1 VRNGFVGDSSRA
13 EVSSARYFKATPGLG
28 GMNPSHKEVG
38 LAHSAIGR
46 LAIMS
51 LLALFLMVPMT
62 MVDSMVRERS
72 NRRDE
77 AVSEVGESWGGRQ
90 TVSGPVLVVPYTQTW
105 TDEKGRALSASGQ
118 AYFLPSEL
126 RVDSVVNTQPR
137 SRGIFDVV
145 VYTTTLKVEGTFIRP
160 DLDWL
165 RHVPTDIRWAEATVT
180 VGVSDPKALTRRA
193 SLAMPATSGT
203 TTAFTGSL
211 IDIGLF
217 TAGLRASARGLNAAQ
232 VGTAIPFA
240 YTLELRGTRELR
252 FLPTAEE
259 TTVKVAS
266 QWPHASFIGA
276 RLPEPRTTG
285 VSGFTA
291 EWHVP
296 DFGRPFPS
304 RWIAE
309 EMNREKLAA
318 QAAAATFGVNLS
330 QPVDIY
336 QQSERAV
343 KYALLFIVLTF
354 LVFFLWELFRVALLH
369 PMQYVFVGFALC
381 VFYLL
386 LLSLSEHVGFD
397 IAYGTSAGVTTLLIA
412 GYAGAVLNGWRQGSS
427 VATSLLTLYGFL
439 YLLLRLEDYAL
450 LAGSVGLFLVLAGV
464 MYLTRRMNW
473 YKLRLGGEAAQ
484 TRS

>member
-1 VRNGFVGDSSRA
+1 
-13 EVSSARYFKATPGLG
+13 
-28 GMNPSHKEVG
+28 M
-38 LAHSAIGR
+38 AHSAIGR

-51 LLALFLMVPMT
+51 LLTLFLMIPMT

-72 NRRDE
+72 DRRDE
-77 AVSEVGESWGGRQ
+77 AVKEVGESWGGRQ
-90 TVSGPVLVVPYTQTW
+90 TISGPVLVVPYAQTW
-105 TDEKGRALSASGQ
+105 TDERGRAQSASGQ

-126 RVDSVVNTQPR
+126 RVDAVVNTQPR

-145 VYTTTLKVEGTFIRP
+145 VYTTTLRVDGTFLRP

-165 RHVPTDIRWAEATVT
+165 RPVPTDVRWGDALIT

-193 SLAMPATSGT
+193 SLAMPTSS
-203 TTAFTGSL
+203 GSTVPFVGGMV
-211 IDIGLF
+211 DVGLF
-217 TAGLRASARGLNAAQ
+217 NSGVRAPARGLNAIQSGAP
-232 VGTAIPFA
+232 VPFA
-240 YTLELRGTRELR
+240 FTLELRGTRDLR

-259 TTVKVAS
+259 TSVKLSSAL
-266 QWPHASFIGA
+266 PHASFVGA
-276 RLPEPRTTG
+276 PLPEPRTTG
-285 VSGFTA
+285 AGGFTA

-304 RWIAE
+304 RWIGVEA
-309 EMNREKLAA
+309 NREKLAA
-318 QAAAATFGVNLS
+318 LAEASTFGVNLS
-330 QPVDIY
+330 RPVDIY

-354 LVFFLWELFRVALLH
+354 LVFFLWELFRFALLH

-397 IAYGTSAGVTTLLIA
+397 VAYGTSAGVTTVLIS

-427 VATSLLTLYGFL
+427 VATALLVLYGFL

-473 YKLRLGGEAAQ
+473 YKLKLGGESA
-484 TRS
+484 

>member
-1 VRNGFVGDSSRA
+1 
-13 EVSSARYFKATPGLG
+13 
-28 GMNPSHKEVG
+28 M
-38 LAHSAIGR
+38 AHSAIGR
-46 LAIMS
+46 LALMS
-51 LLALFLMVPMT
+51 LLSLFLMVPMT

-72 NRRDE
+72 NRRDD
-77 AVSEVGESWGGRQ
+77 AVSEVGTSWGGRQ

-105 TDEKGRALSASGQ
+105 TDEKGRPQSANGQ

-145 VYTTTLKVEGTFIRP
+145 VYTTTLKMEGTFLRP

-165 RHVPTDIRWAEATVT
+165 RPVPTDVRWADATVR

-193 SLAMPATSGT
+193 ALAMPATSGST
-203 TTAFTGSL
+203 TPFAGGL
-211 IDIGLF
+211 VDAGLF
-217 TAGLRASARGLNAAQ
+217 NAGVRATVRGLTAIQ
-232 VGTAIPFA
+232 PGTAVPFA
-240 YTLELRGTRELR
+240 LTLEVRGTRDLR

-259 TTVKVAS
+259 TNVKVSS
-266 QWPHASFIGA
+266 QWPHASFVGA

-285 VSGFTA
+285 PSGFTA

-304 RWIAE
+304 RWIAD

-318 QAAAATFGVNLS
+318 QAEASTFGVNLS

-354 LVFFLWELFRVALLH
+354 LVFFLWELLRFALLH

-397 IAYGTSAGVTTLLIA
+397 IAYGTSAGVTTMLIA
-412 GYAGAVLNGWRQGSS
+412 GYAGAVLNGWRPGSS
-427 VATSLLTLYGFL
+427 VATALLVLYGFL

-450 LAGSVGLFLVLAGV
+450 LAGSIGLFLVLAGV
-464 MYLTRRMNW
+464 MYLTRRMDW
-473 YKLRLGGEAAQ
+473 YKLRLGGEG
-484 TRS
+484 R

>member
-1 VRNGFVGDSSRA
+1 MGPPRA
-13 EVSSARYFKATPGLG
+13 TAMESG
-28 GMNPSHKEVG
+28 GAKPPVLKGESM
-38 LAHSAIGR
+38 AHSAIGR

-51 LLALFLMVPMT
+51 LLTLFLMVPMT

-72 NRRDE
+72 SRRDE
-77 AVSEVGESWGGRQ
+77 AVQEVGESWGGRQ
-90 TVSGPVLVVPYTQTW
+90 TISGPVLIVPYTQSW
-105 TDEKGRALSASGQ
+105 TDERGRAQSVSGQ
-118 AYFLPSEL
+118 AYFLPSEV
-126 RVDSVVNTQPR
+126 RADAVVNTQPR

-145 VYTTTLKVEGTFIRP
+145 VYTTTLKVEGTFMRP

-165 RHVPTDIRWAEATVT
+165 RPVPTDVRWADAIVT

-193 SLAMPATSGT
+193 ALSMPTTSGT
-203 TTAFTGSL
+203 GAPFVGGMV
-211 IDIGLF
+211 DVGLF
-217 TAGLRASARGLNAAQ
+217 AAGVRAPARGLESIQSGAA
-232 VGTAIPFA
+232 VPFA
-240 YTLELRGTRELR
+240 FTLELRGTRDLR
-252 FLPTAEE
+252 FLPAAEE
-259 TTVKVAS
+259 TTVKVSSA
-266 QWPHASFIGA
+266 WPHASFVGA

-285 VSGFTA
+285 AAGFTA

-304 RWIAE
+304 RWIGDDT
-309 EMNREKLAA
+309 NRQKLAA
-318 QAAAATFGVNLS
+318 LAEVSTFGVNLS

-354 LVFFLWELFRVALLH
+354 LVFFLWELFRFALLH

-386 LLSLSEHVGFD
+386 LLSLSEHIGFD
-397 IAYGTSAGVTTLLIA
+397 VAYGASAGVTTILIS

-427 VATSLLTLYGFL
+427 VATALLVLYGFL

-450 LAGSVGLFLVLAGV
+450 LAGSIGLFLVLAGV

-473 YKLRLGGEAAQ
+473 YKLRLGGETA
-484 TRS
+484 